1 MNKKKIYIAGKVTG
15 LPHDEVY
22 AKFADMQTN
31 LESVGFEVANPIT
44 IVNNAQSTWLEAMK
58 LCIAELLTCDAVYLL
73 PCHNNSKG
81 ALIEKQLA
89 INLKMPCVTNVFEL
103 MD

>member
-1 MNKKKIYIAGKVTG
+1 MSKKKIYIAGKVTG

-22 AKFADMQTN
+22 AKFANMQTN

-44 IVNNAQSTWLEAMK
+44 IVNNEQATWLEAMK
-58 LCIAELLTCDAVYLL
+58 ICIAELLTCDAVYLL
-73 PCHNNSKG
+73 PCHHNSKG